1 MFATYAAAIR
11 ALYLSAIV
19 TAPITVAWY
28 LLQLVLDGEYN
39 PTGLAVFAAV
49 AGILLVPTIRAWRRL
64 AKRHEL
70 VPGER
75 LRRRAWVA
83 VPVAVLF
90 LIGLVALLY
99 FFFIW
104 HFAGGAMSR
113 ERSFF
118 VLGLFAPGVL
128 AYAIALP
135 AGEAL
140 LVGRYRGQIH

>member
-19 TAPITVAWY
+19 TAPVTVAWY
-28 LLQLVLDGEYN
+28 LQQVVLDWRYN
-39 PTGLAVFAAV
+39 PTGFAVFAAV
-49 AGILLVPTIRAWRRL
+49 AAVLLVPTVRAWRRL
-64 AKRHEL
+64 ARLHEL

-83 VPVAVLF
+83 VPVAALF
-90 LIGLVALLY
+90 LIALLALL
-99 FFFIW
+99 FFFFLW
-104 HFAGGAMSR
+104 YFPSNGMER

-118 VLGLFAPGVL
+118 VLGLFVPGVL

-140 LVGRYRGQIH
+140 LVGR

>member
-1 MFATYAAAIR
+1 MFATYAATIR

-19 TAPITVAWY
+19 VAPVTVAWY

-49 AGILLVPTIRAWRRL
+49 ALILLVPTIRAWRRL
-64 AKRHEL
+64 ARRHEL
-70 VPGER
+70 VPGEP

-90 LIGLVALLY
+90 LIALLALLC
-99 FFFIW
+99 FFFFW
-104 HFAGGAMSR
+104 YFSAVGM
-113 ERSFF
+113 ERQRGFI

-140 LVGRYRGQIH
+140 LVGR